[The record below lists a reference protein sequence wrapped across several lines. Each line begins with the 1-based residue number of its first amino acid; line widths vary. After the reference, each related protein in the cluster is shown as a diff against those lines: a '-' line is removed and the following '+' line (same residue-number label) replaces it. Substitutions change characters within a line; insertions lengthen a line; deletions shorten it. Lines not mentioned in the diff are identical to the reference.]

1 MEDVYLDSDPVKKDV
16 LQKLEFVFTG
26 LFTVEMILKWIGI
39 GPTKYFTSVWC
50 LLDCVIVGVS
60 TFLM

>member
-1 MEDVYLDSDPVKKDV
+1 MEDAYLDNDPVRKDV
-16 LQKLEFVFTG
+16 LQKLEFVFTIM
-26 LFTVEMILKWIGI
+26 FTLEMLLKWIGI

-60 TFLM
+60 TV